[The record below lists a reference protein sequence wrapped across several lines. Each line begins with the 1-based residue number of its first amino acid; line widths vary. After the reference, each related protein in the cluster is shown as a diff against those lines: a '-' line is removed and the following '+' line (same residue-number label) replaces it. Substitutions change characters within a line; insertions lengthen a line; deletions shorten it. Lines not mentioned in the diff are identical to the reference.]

1 MNEHKI
7 DDFRNFEYTNAVR
20 KKTSVKDTE
29 DYGDA
34 LRQFKAGVF
43 QVLAHPTRIHI
54 IECLRE
60 GEQSVSAILDHIAV
74 EPANASQHLSVLRSK
89 GLVVSRKEGNQVFYG
104 LRDPMLIEVLDAMRA
119 YFRAHLEEAVAMLQ
133 GLDQ

>member
-1 MNEHKI
+1 MP
-7 DDFRNFEYTNAVR
+7 
-20 KKTSVKDTE
+20 KKPSPRDTE

-34 LRQFKAGVF
+34 LRRFKAGVF

-54 IECLRE
+54 IECLRD
-60 GEQSVSAILDHIAV
+60 GEQSVSAILDRIAV

-119 YFRAHLEEAVAMLQ
+119 HFRAHLEESVAMLR
-133 GLDQ
+133 GLEE